1 MQKIKRENGITMLA
15 LVITIIILTIIASIV
30 IRYTINGMEY
40 SKQKKLLSDLE
51 VVQHAVYERYEQ
63 YKMTGNESFLV
74 GKIANGTDRNILKE
88 NSWEIDVPT
97 SKEDNYY
104 ILDKDCLKTIG
115 INNSEDEYIVNY
127 KTGECFNLTKKSI
140 DVDGKEHELYIK

>member
-1 MQKIKRENGITMLA
+1 MQKIKKEEGISMLS
-15 LVITIIILTIIASIV
+15 LVITIIVLAIIASIV
-30 IRYTINGMEY
+30 IRYTINGAEY

-74 GKIANGTDRNILKE
+74 GKTATGTEMNTLKE
-88 NSWEIDVPT
+88 NSWEITNPS
-97 SKEDNYY
+97 SKEENYY
-104 ILDKDCLKTIG
+104 KLDKDSLKVIG

-127 KTGECFNLTKKSI
+127 KTGECFNLSKKTI
-140 DVDGKEHELYIK
+140 NVDKKKHELYIK